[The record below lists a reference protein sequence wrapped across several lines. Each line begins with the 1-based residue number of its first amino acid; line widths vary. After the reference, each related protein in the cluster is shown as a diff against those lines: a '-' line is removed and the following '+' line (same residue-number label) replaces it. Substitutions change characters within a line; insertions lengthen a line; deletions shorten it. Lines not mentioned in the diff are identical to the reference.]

1 MLKRIWA
8 VILAFTIV
16 SFTIGTVAAEGNKR
30 VKITTNLGVIEL
42 ELFEK
47 DAPKTVDNFLRYA
60 RSGYYDGTI
69 FHRVIAGFMIQGGGF
84 EPGLAKKTTEAPV
97 ENEADNGQQNL
108 TGTIAMAR
116 TSDPHSAT
124 AQFFIN
130 TADNI
135 SLNHTDKSKR
145 GWGYTVFG
153 KVASGMDVVRSIE
166 GVATGNSGSFGDVP
180 LDDVVIQKVEVD

>member
-16 SFTIGTVAAEGNKR
+16 SFTIGAVAAEGNKR
-30 VKITTNLGVIEL
+30 VKITTDLGVIEL

-47 DAPKTVDNFLRYA
+47 EAPKTVENFIRYA
-60 RSGYYDGTI
+60 KAGFYDGTV

-84 EPGLAKKTTEAPV
+84 EPGLAKKDTEAPI
-97 ENEADNGQQNL
+97 ENEADNGQRNM

-116 TSDPHSAT
+116 TGDPHSAT

-130 TADNI
+130 TADN
-135 SLNHTDKSKR
+135 SPLNHTDKSMR

-153 KVASGMDVVRSIE
+153 KVTSGMDVVRSIE
-166 GVATGNSGSFGDVP
+166 GVATGNTGGFGDVP
-180 LDDVVIQKVEVD
+180 VDDVVIQKVEAD